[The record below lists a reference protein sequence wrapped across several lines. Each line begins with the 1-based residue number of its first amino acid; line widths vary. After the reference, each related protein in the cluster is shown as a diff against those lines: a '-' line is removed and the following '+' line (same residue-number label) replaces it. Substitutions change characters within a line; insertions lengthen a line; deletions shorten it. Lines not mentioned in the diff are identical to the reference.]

1 MWCSDVSFAALP
13 PLPSIVTRH
22 HRLLSVVRGIE
33 DNQAF
38 PHISRRFGVLLVVAY
53 GIGMALALVGTG
65 LVLVKPVALTRALPS
80 LTAVVVVG
88 AGMRVV
94 VRSVLSM

>member
-1 MWCSDVSFAALP
+1 
-13 PLPSIVTRH
+13 
-22 HRLLSVVRGIE
+22 
-33 DNQAF
+33 
-38 PHISRRFGVLLVVAY
+38 VVAY